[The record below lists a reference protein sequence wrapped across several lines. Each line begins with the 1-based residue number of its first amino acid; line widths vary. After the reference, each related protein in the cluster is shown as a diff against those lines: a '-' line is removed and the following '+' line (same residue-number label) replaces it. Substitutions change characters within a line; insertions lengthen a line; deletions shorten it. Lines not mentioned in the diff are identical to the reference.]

1 MCIIDSTC
9 ITNGRRTCELVK
21 ETVICMT
28 KTNDLI
34 KGFSAHGVSLDVSG
48 ILRVL
53 QAILEG
59 SQTVSEVAQELT
71 IRTLQC
77 LMIVLQPKE
86 SRGMLND
93 EMIATEPVY
102 K

>member
-1 MCIIDSTC
+1 MTE
-9 ITNGRRTCELVK
+9 TN
-21 ETVICMT
+21 
-28 KTNDLI
+28 NLI

-48 ILRVL
+48 ILVPL

-59 SQTVSEVAQELT
+59 SETVSEVAQELT
-71 IRTLQC
+71 IRTLPC
-77 LMIVLQPKE
+77 LMILIQPKE